1 MTILRETFAPKRRQV
16 IPPADLIPH
25 DEVLLN
31 RSLHEDLVFVMR
43 YQESSKAPRFS
54 MYPSTSTITCSLSF
68 CPRWSSLMAA
78 FPLSGAD
85 CVTAQ
90 FPASAD
96 RRLAVRLSLAHP
108 MGSRW
113 RPKSQKPSQSP
124 RGTRRLASLDRR
136 YSSAMRCRAGLG
148 FVEESR
154 SVRTK
159 GCRTQI

>member
-43 YQESSKAPRFS
+43 YQESSKAPALLDVPKHVNNHLLPIF
-54 MYPSTSTITCSLSF
+54 L
-68 CPRWSSLMAA
+68 PRWSSLMAA

-90 FPASAD
+90 FPASAA

-113 RPKSQKPSQSP
+113 RPKSQKPS
-124 RGTRRLASLDRR
+124 
-136 YSSAMRCRAGLG
+136 
-148 FVEESR
+148 
-154 SVRTK
+154 
-159 GCRTQI
+159 